1 MKKLI
6 LPRPGFPM
14 FLLEI
19 LGIVAII
26 IIMMADHLYNIPVGA
41 TIWLIIV
48 YITVLTLWQK
58 AYTEAIDRERRIFDE
73 VVKVSEETIDK
84 MQKVSEEAV
93 RIAVKGGAE
102 IALNKF
108 SSVLKDHLGEEEYTA
123 REKEQ
128 MRHERHD
135 AKVAAMQEEVSA
147 MNEEV
152 PAIVASILEGMSL
165 GDQRIYHAIRR
176 SNGIQ
181 ARVVADSLPELKGVE
196 RPSIATV
203 KRSIS
208 ALTKAGL
215 IEREGSKKTG
225 QYVVVG
231 DDEVKIKF

>member
-1 MKKLI
+1 
-6 LPRPGFPM
+6 M
-14 FLLEI
+14 FLLEV

-26 IIMMADHLYNIPVGA
+26 IIMMADHLYNIPVAA

-48 YITVLTLWQK
+48 YITVLTLCQK
-58 AYTEAIDRERRIFDE
+58 AYTEAIDQERRIFDE

-84 MQKVSEEAV
+84 MKKVSEEAV
-93 RIAVKGGAE
+93 CIAVKGGAE

-108 SSVLKDHLGEEEYTA
+108 SSVLKENLKIEKCTD
-123 REKEQ
+123 REKEE
-128 MRHERHD
+128 MRREKHD
-135 AKVAAMQEEVSA
+135 AKVAVMQREVTV

-152 PAIVASILEGMSL
+152 PAIVASILKGMSL

-181 ARVVADSLPELKGVE
+181 AQDVANSLSELEGVE

-225 QYVVVG
+225 QYIAVS
-231 DDEVKIKF
+231 DDKVKIKF